1 MREEGQ
7 GTQLLAS
14 KSPGDGEAP
23 NGCWGEHQ
31 GPWPWRVEGA
41 GLSMLPRRQ
50 LYALNVPS
58 LPPRMAVGVGL
69 GQRHMRPGSV
79 HLPELPKTGPCAPPP
94 PVLCPLGPALC
105 DS

>member
-14 KSPGDGEAP
+14 KSPGDGGLQMAA
-23 NGCWGEHQ
+23 GEGIK

-50 LYALNVPS
+50 LYALIVPS
-58 LPPRMAVGVGL
+58 LPPRMVVGVGL

-94 PVLCPLGPALC
+94 PVLSPLGPALC